1 MPDRRRLLELA
12 LKGLEA
18 DRAQLEAEIAEI
30 RNQLGSSVV
39 VARSGTS
46 MTGSAKRKRRTVSA
60 QAKKGRRSGGLTPAG
75 RRKLSEMMKA
85 RWAAKRR
92 AGKMAA

>member
-18 DRAQLEAEIAEI
+18 DRAQLEAEIDEI
-30 RNQLGSSVV
+30 RNQLGSPVV
-39 VARSGTS
+39 LARSGANL
-46 MTGSAKRKRRTVSA
+46 TGLAKRKRRRITA
-60 QAKKGRRSGGLTPAG
+60 QERKGRSGGITPAG

-92 AGKMAA
+92 AGKKAA